1 MEGHVRIFDF
11 ERSGRFAPSDKG
23 SLEVELVTY
32 LDVNV
37 NQRGAFHR

>member
-11 ERSGRFAPSDKG
+11 ERSELGAPSSYG
-23 SLEVELVTY
+23 SEKAEAVTY

-37 NQRGAFHR
+37 NQRDAFHR